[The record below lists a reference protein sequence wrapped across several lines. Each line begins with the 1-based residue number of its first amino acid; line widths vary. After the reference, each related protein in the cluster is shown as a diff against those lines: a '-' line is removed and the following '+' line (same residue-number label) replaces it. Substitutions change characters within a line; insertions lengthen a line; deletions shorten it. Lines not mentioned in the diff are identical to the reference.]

1 MLRSVAIEPLAWR
14 GLTMKIRVEVE
25 VGPKELREFL
35 GLPDVSG
42 LQQDAIEALSKRL
55 ASSKDSLDPMA
66 LLRGLV
72 PSGMLSVDEWQRMI
86 LKAARSLASEGEALV
101 TGATG
106 ATRTTKKKKTT
117 SRKTRRT

>member
-1 MLRSVAIEPLAWR
+1 MLAWR
-14 GLTMKIRVEVE
+14 SDRAASLESQTMKIRVEVE

-55 ASSKDSLDPMA
+55 ASSKDSLDPLA

-72 PSGMLSVDEWQRMI
+72 PSGLLSVDEWQRMI
-86 LKAARSLASEGEALV
+86 LKAARSLASEGEAL
-101 TGATG
+101 ATG
-106 ATRTTKKKKTT
+106 TLKTTQAGKKKTT

>member
-1 MLRSVAIEPLAWR
+1 MLAWR
-14 GLTMKIRVEVE
+14 SDRAASLESQTMKIRVEVE

-55 ASSKDSLDPMA
+55 ASSKDSLDPLA

-72 PSGMLSVDEWQRMI
+72 PSGLLSVDEWQRMI
-86 LKAARSLASEGEALV
+86 LKAARSLASEGEAL
-101 TGATG
+101 ATG
-106 ATRTTKKKKTT
+106 TVKAAQTRKKKTT

>member
-1 MLRSVAIEPLAWR
+1 
-14 GLTMKIRVEVE
+14 MKIRVEVE

-66 LLRGLV
+66 LIKGMV
-72 PSGMLSVDEWQRMI
+72 PSGLLSVDEWQRMI
-86 LKAARSLASEGEALV
+86 LKAARTLAAEGEAV
-101 TGATG
+101 ITPRARTAGTG
-106 ATRTTKKKKTT
+106 TRKKSA
-117 SRKTRRT
+117 SRKSGRG

>member
-1 MLRSVAIEPLAWR
+1 
-14 GLTMKIRVEVE
+14 MKIRVEVE

-55 ASSKDSLDPMA
+55 ASSKDSLDPLA

-72 PSGMLSVDEWQRMI
+72 PSGLLSVDEWQRMI
-86 LKAARSLASEGEALV
+86 LKAARSLASEGEAL
-101 TGATG
+101 ATG
-106 ATRTTKKKKTT
+106 TVKAAQTRKKKTP
-117 SRKTRRT
+117 SRKTGRT

>member
-1 MLRSVAIEPLAWR
+1 
-14 GLTMKIRVEVE
+14 MKIRVEVE

-55 ASSKDSLDPMA
+55 ASSKDSLDPLA

-72 PSGMLSVDEWQRMI
+72 PSGLLSVDEWQRMI
-86 LKAARSLASEGEALV
+86 LKAARSLASEGEAL
-101 TGATG
+101 ATG
-106 ATRTTKKKKTT
+106 TLKTTQAGKKKTT

>member
-1 MLRSVAIEPLAWR
+1 
-14 GLTMKIRVEVE
+14 MKIRVEVE

-55 ASSKDSLDPMA
+55 ASSKDSLDPLA

-72 PSGMLSVDEWQRMI
+72 PSGLLSVDEWQRMI
-86 LKAARSLASEGEALV
+86 LKAARSLASEGEAL
-101 TGATG
+101 ATG
-106 ATRTTKKKKTT
+106 TLKTTQAGKKKTT
-117 SRKTRRT
+117 RRKTRRT

>member
-1 MLRSVAIEPLAWR
+1 MLAWR
-14 GLTMKIRVEVE
+14 SDRAASLESQTMKIRVEVE

-55 ASSKDSLDPMA
+55 ASSKDSLDPLA

-72 PSGMLSVDEWQRMI
+72 PSGLLSVDEWQRMI
-86 LKAARSLASEGEALV
+86 LKAARSLASEGEAL
-101 TGATG
+101 ATG
-106 ATRTTKKKKTT
+106 TVMAAQTRKKKTP
-117 SRKTRRT
+117 SRKTGRT